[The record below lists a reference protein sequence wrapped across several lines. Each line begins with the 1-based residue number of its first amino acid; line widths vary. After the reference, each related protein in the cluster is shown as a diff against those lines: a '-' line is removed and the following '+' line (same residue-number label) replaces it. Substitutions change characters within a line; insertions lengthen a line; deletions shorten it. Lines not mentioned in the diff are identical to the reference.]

1 MLYLKF
7 NYFII
12 HKKYFYTILTLNIK
26 SLKYKILKIKVTGAS
41 GYLGKL
47 ILNQLKENGH
57 HVSGINRKF
66 LLGTIEDLK
75 DEIRN
80 SDVIINLAGAPIL
93 QRWTNKNKTIIFESR
108 VKTTQNLVLAI
119 NNLPLQEQP
128 KKFISA
134 SAIGIYKSGFKHN
147 ESSQNFDK
155 GFVGNVVKNWE
166 DASNSLSP
174 NIQRNIFR
182 IGLVLGKNAKT
193 ITNLLLPFKLGLGA
207 TIGNGKQA
215 FPFIHEQDLVNAFVW
230 AVEKSEI
237 GGTFNL
243 VAPENI
249 SNKDFTKALA
259 KSLNRPAFLFI
270 PEFILK
276 IVLGEAAILL
286 TEGAEVEPQNLFKA
300 GFEFQFPDI
309 QTTLNEIVG

>member
-1 MLYLKF
+1 M
-7 NYFII
+7 
-12 HKKYFYTILTLNIK
+12 
-26 SLKYKILKIKVTGAS
+26 KIKATGSS
-41 GYLGKL
+41 GYLGNL

-57 HVSGINRKF
+57 RVSGINRKF
-66 LLGTIEDLK
+66 LMGPIEDLK

-93 QRWTNKNKTIIFESR
+93 QRWTNKNKAIIFDSR
-108 VKTTQNLVLAI
+108 VKTTQNLVQAI

-147 ESSQNFDK
+147 ENSQNFDN

-166 DASNSLSP
+166 AASNGLSP

-182 IGLVLGKNAKT
+182 IGVVLGKNAKT

-215 FPFIHEQDLVNAFVW
+215 FPFVHEKDAVRAFVW
-230 AVEKSEI
+230 AVENSKP

-259 KSLNRPAFLFI
+259 KNLKRPAILFI
-270 PEFILK
+270 PKFVLK
-276 IVLGEAAILL
+276 LALGEAAILL
-286 TEGAEVEPQNLFKA
+286 TEGAEVKPKHLLEA
-300 GFEFQFPDI
+300 GFEFHYPTI
-309 QTTLNEIVG
+309 AKALEEII